1 MTDNTAA
8 PRVTDLAGVIDA
20 NPITPELQAAT
31 GSLNQDADEITVFL
45 SYAHADEDAYQMMSP
60 FKELLGHFVY
70 SKSGKKVRAFLDRD
84 SLEWGEYWGERL
96 DAEILAA
103 SVFIPLLSASYL
115 DSDNCRLE
123 FNRFQSKAT
132 DLGVRELLLPILVL
146 DAPAIFNDQSTDDIV
161 REARARQWEVIEEAV
176 LTDPGSSEWKKTMSR
191 LAARFVR
198 SYQVAESHLATL
210 SQTPPQNEEELIPGA
225 NGDDDD
231 DLEAP
236 GLADLFAT
244 FEQKTTAL
252 TQIAEEMGPAIE
264 DLGNAAEAA
273 GPLKDNPGVKD
284 VQSWTFRSAQ
294 AFSAPAEKISSIGE
308 QLFLATKDLDIDMR
322 EFRRIAQEA
331 PVELGFIETYNSMI
345 EGLSGMGEVVGNLDS
360 LLDSLKPVEY
370 FSVALRKSLRPAR
383 RGVTRVTDSIRL
395 IETWK
400 ELEPAGS

>member
-1 MTDNTAA
+1 MTDKTAA
-8 PRVTDLAGVIDA
+8 HPITDLAGVIDA

-45 SYAHADEDAYQMMSP
+45 SYAHADEDAYHMMSP

-161 REARARQWEVIEEAV
+161 REAKARQWEVIEEAV

-191 LAARFVR
+191 LAARFVS
-198 SYQVAESHLATL
+198 SYQVAEAHLATL
-210 SQTPPQNEEELIPGA
+210 SQSPPLSKEELIAGA
-225 NGDDDD
+225 DSDDDE
-231 DLEAP
+231 LEAP
-236 GLADLFAT
+236 GLADLFAR
-244 FEQKTTAL
+244 FEEKTTAL
-252 TQIAEEMGPAIE
+252 AQIAEEMGPAIE

-284 VQSWTFRSAQ
+284 VQAWTFRSAQ

-308 QLFLATKDLDIDMR
+308 QLFLATKDLDTDMR
-322 EFRRIAQEA
+322 EFRRIAQDA
-331 PVELGFIETYNSMI
+331 PAELGFLGTYNSMI
-345 EGLSGMGEVVGNLDS
+345 EGLVGIGEVIGDLDS

-400 ELEPAGS
+400 ELAPATS